1 MDGSNNIDC
10 LVSIGSIF
18 AVYKRKTICGVEPP
32 DIEKDVLNPGREL
45 VVAGYALYG
54 AATMMVLT
62 SGTSVNGFIL
72 DPSIGKNYDI

>member
-1 MDGSNNIDC
+1 M
-10 LVSIGSIF
+10 
-18 AVYKRKTICGVEPP
+18 EPP

-72 DPSIGKNYDI
+72 DPSIGKNFDI

>member
-1 MDGSNNIDC
+1 M
-10 LVSIGSIF
+10 
-18 AVYKRKTICGVEPP
+18 EPP

-72 DPSIGKNYDI
+72 DPSIGKQYDIFQYRIFQYNNIFEV